1 MSIEPL
7 APGRRD
13 PEGRRR
19 AILRAATEIIVTRG
33 AAALTHRAVA
43 SHAGVSLGSTTQYFS
58 SIEELREE
66 ALREEALRE
75 LAQEDDEALAAL
87 EPHLATLQTDPS
99 GAVTELLSYLQDP
112 RAVNADI
119 ALFSSATADPSLR
132 ELALRWS
139 DKLIEMLSVHFD
151 RDRAEAIAVYIDG
164 ATIHAGLRQ
173 HSLSREALTLALTA
187 LAGTPTSPQPT
198 STTGHP
204 SEKSEL

>member
-58 SIEELREE
+58 SIEE
-66 ALREEALRE
+66 LREEALRE